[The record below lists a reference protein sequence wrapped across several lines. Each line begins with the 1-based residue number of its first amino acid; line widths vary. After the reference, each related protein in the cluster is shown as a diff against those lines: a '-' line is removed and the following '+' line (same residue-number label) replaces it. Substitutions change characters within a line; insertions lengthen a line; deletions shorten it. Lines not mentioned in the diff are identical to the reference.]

1 MLGLSALAA
10 LGCGGGTGPAGS
22 SADAADG
29 KADAVTQPDAGAGA
43 EETGD
48 AEDIAGADDADALEM
63 QDATT
68 DIGDAWNANGMDATN
83 VEVTDAANADAP
95 SVDGASTGPPP
106 DLHCTTDVVNPL
118 QPEAVLPLASVAG
131 GAVPLCSGWVLAA
144 TTAPAELAY
153 LNVLDGRVAGRIA
166 LPAAPG
172 RFVVDFERDAAYVAL
187 PSRKSLARVD
197 LKTAAITEV
206 TVAAAVASVALA
218 NDGWVFVTEM
228 PYSSESGIAVI
239 DAPHGTLLYEDT
251 KFNADAIAFDRVG
264 NQLITDLLGLTRY
277 KFDANAHTLTQVER
291 PFGTCGV
298 GGVFVSPDG
307 NHVLSGCPPTTKV
320 GASGGVYDLSPSS
333 LTTVLGQFTNLGGS
347 PIAFS
352 PDSTKVA
359 GASSSAMPPVL
370 NISDVAE
377 HKLLSTTSP
386 GFGCVLPI
394 INTIGWS
401 RGAKLI
407 HLSVTC
413 SVGTDAYSELYLV
426 QAR

>member
-1 MLGLSALAA
+1 V
-10 LGCGGGTGPAGS
+10 
-22 SADAADG
+22 DAADG
-29 KADAVTQPDAGAGA
+29 KADAVAQPDAGGGA
-43 EETGD
+43 NETGD
-48 AEDIAGADDADALEM
+48 ALAIP
-63 QDATT
+63 DATT
-68 DIGDAWNANGMDATN
+68 ATGDAWGADGMDAAN
-83 VEVTDAANADAP
+83 VEVADTANADAP
-95 SVDGASTGPPP
+95 SVDDAAAGPPP
-106 DLHCTTDVVNPL
+106 DLHCTTDVVDPL
-118 QPEAVLPLASVAG
+118 QPEAVLPLASVVG

-153 LNVLDGRVAGRIA
+153 RNVLDGRLAGRIA

-206 TVAAAVASVALA
+206 TVTAAVASVALA

-277 KFDANAHTLTQVER
+277 KFDANAQTLTQVER

-307 NHVLSGCPPTTKV
+307 NHVLSGCAPTTHS
-320 GASGGVYDLSPSS
+320 GGGGVYDLSPSS
-333 LTTVLGQFTNLGGS
+333 LTTVLGQFTSLGGS

-352 PDSTKVA
+352 LDSTKVA
-359 GASSSAMPPVL
+359 GASSTTMPPLL
-370 NISDVAE
+370 NISDVAG
-377 HKLLSTTSP
+377 HNLLSTTSP
-386 GFGCVLPI
+386 GFGCLLPSI
-394 INTIGWS
+394 TTIGWS

-413 SVGTDAYSELYLV
+413 NVGTNSYSELYLV